1 MVEYGNGISHGGAG
15 QVPGGG
21 GGAVGSGPVD
31 VGASVGHWVSST
43 VATVSA
49 MPPLELL
56 AIAAAIVVGLIILRR
71 AF

>member
-1 MVEYGNGISHGGAG
+1 MVEYGNGIAHGGAG
-15 QVPGGG
+15 QVPGGPGVVG
-21 GGAVGSGPVD
+21 GTPVD
-31 VGASVGHWVSST
+31 IGTSIGNWVSGT

-56 AIAAAIVVGLIILRR
+56 AIAVVVIVGLVLLRR